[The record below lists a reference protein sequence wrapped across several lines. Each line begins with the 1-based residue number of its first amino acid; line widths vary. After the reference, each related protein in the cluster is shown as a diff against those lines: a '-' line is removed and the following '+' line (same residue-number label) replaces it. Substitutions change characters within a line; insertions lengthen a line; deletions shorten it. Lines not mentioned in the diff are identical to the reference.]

1 MQASLHPRWRGG
13 RVASNDV
20 QRMSTTEYF
29 SYLDR
34 GAAATRAEDVQHL
47 RTDLVRRWPS
57 DPRADDLTETL
68 YAHQERLAVHED
80 GLRVQAGRLM
90 RRAASRTRRV
100 TA

>member
-1 MQASLHPRWRGG
+1 MASD
-13 RVASNDV
+13 DV
-20 QRMSTTEYF
+20 QQMSTREYF

-47 RTDLVRRWPS
+47 RTDLMRRWPG
-57 DPRADDLTETL
+57 DRRAVDLTETL

-80 GLRVQAGRLM
+80 VLRVQAGRLL
-90 RRAASRTRRV
+90 RRAASRIRRV

>member
-1 MQASLHPRWRGG
+1 MASD
-13 RVASNDV
+13 NV
-20 QRMSTTEYF
+20 QQMSTREYF

-47 RTDLVRRWPS
+47 RTDLQRRWAG
-57 DPRADDLTETL
+57 DPKANDLTEAL

>member
-1 MQASLHPRWRGG
+1 M
-13 RVASNDV
+13 ASNNV
-20 QRMSTTEYF
+20 QQMSTTEYF

-47 RTDLVRRWPS
+47 RTDLRRRWAG
-57 DPRADDLTETL
+57 DRRADDLTETL

-80 GLRVQAGRLM
+80 RLRVQAGRLM
-90 RRAASRTRRV
+90 RRAAERSRRV

>member
-1 MQASLHPRWRGG
+1 M
-13 RVASNDV
+13 ASNDV

-47 RTDLVRRWPS
+47 RTDLQRRWAG
-57 DPRADDLTETL
+57 DPKANDLTETL
-68 YAHQERLAVHED
+68 YGHQERLGVHED
-80 GLRVQAGRLM
+80 RLRVQAGRLM